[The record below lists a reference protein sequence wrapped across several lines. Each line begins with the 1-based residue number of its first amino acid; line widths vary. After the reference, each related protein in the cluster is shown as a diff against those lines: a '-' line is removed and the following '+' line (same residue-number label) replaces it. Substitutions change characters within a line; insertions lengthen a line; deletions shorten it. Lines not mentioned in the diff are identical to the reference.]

1 MKTSKFFFAAMM
13 VAAVAVGFTACEPK
27 GNEPDDPFNPGNG
40 GNNGGGDGGNNTTT
54 ETMTVAQAIA
64 KQDGSEA
71 TVKGHIVGWYNV
83 KPNPGVCV
91 FSAEAAADTSVNK
104 ANVLIADA
112 ADCKDAAQVLCVQL
126 PGGAVRSLVNLG
138 ENAGNLGKVVT
149 IKGNLTK
156 YNNLPG
162 LKECSY
168 AEIDGQ
174 KSTDPQNLLCYRTK
188 DGVVSGENLKV
199 GDVVVLKTV
208 LINFKGT
215 LETNYGYFT
224 AINGTVPAEAIS
236 ASKALEIAAA
246 LEQTTD
252 PKQPIASDS
261 VLVTGTVSKITDPW
275 TSKYKNVTYNIK

>member
-13 VAAVAVGFTACEPK
+13 VAAVAVGFTACDPQS
-27 GNEPDDPFNPGNG
+27 NEPDFNPGNG

>member
-1 MKTSKFFFAAMM
+1 MM

>member
-13 VAAVAVGFTACEPK
+13 VAAVAVGFTAC
-27 GNEPDDPFNPGNG
+27 DPEDNG
-40 GNNGGGDGGNNTTT
+40 GDIFGGGDNNGGDNGNGGGDTPT
-54 ETMTVAQAIA
+54 ECLTVAQAIA

>member
-1 MKTSKFFFAAMM
+1 MKTSKIFFGTML
-13 VAAVAVGFTACEPK
+13 AVACTAALIGCK
-27 GNEPDDPFNPGNG
+27 KDDDDWDNGNG
-40 GNNGGGDGGNNTTT
+40 GGNGGGNNNTKT
-54 ETMTVAQAIA
+54 EVMTVAQAMA

-71 TVKGHIVGWYNV
+71 TVKGYIVGWYNV
-83 KPNPGVCV
+83 KPNPGECV

-112 ADCKDAAQVLCVQL
+112 ADVADAAQVLCVQL
-126 PGGAVRSLVNLG
+126 PAGAVRSLVNLG
-138 ENAGNLGKVVT
+138 ENPGNLGKEVT
-149 IKGNLTK
+149 IKGKLTK

-168 AEIDGQ
+168 AEINGK
-174 KSTDPQNLLCYRTK
+174 KSTDPQDLLCYRTK

-224 AINGTVPAEAIS
+224 AINGTVPTEAIS
-236 ASKALEIAAA
+236 ASEALTMAAA

-252 PKQPIASDS
+252 SKNPIATDS
-261 VLVTGTVSKITDPW
+261 VLVTGTVSKIVDAW
-275 TSKYKNVTYNIK
+275 TSQYKNITYNIQ